1 MLSTQVGRHVDA
13 VIPFRYICDMAPHP
27 SLSAP
32 KIKPDLIQPVETMGP
47 YELCWCRSGKKYK
60 WCHFRREQEKP
71 INIFEIE
78 AGMIAELRGGY
89 CSHPD
94 PSTDPCSATI
104 TKAHTV
110 QKKGGLAAIA
120 ESGHVLT
127 VKPTMKEMIES
138 EGNPQPRKI
147 GVNNASVFPGFCSR
161 HDTTLFRSIEGKSL
175 SLVKDTAFL
184 FSYRAIAYE
193 RFAKEAQFRS
203 TDIQREADRGHP
215 FWKQAMIQM
224 HLATVVA
231 GIRVGMRDMDRWK
244 SQFDERLLSGAR
256 EDFHFV
262 AVRFD
267 QVLPVVAC
275 GAFHPE
281 FDLKGNPLQQ
291 LGRDSVDFDHVTLTV
306 TTFEAQTIVVF
317 GWIGRDDGPA
327 KALAESFAA
336 IDDVRKADAL
346 VRLLFIHT
354 DNLFLR
360 PSWWEALP
368 EPDRQL
374 LNEMTRS
381 GTTMRMRTGREM
393 ADDTTSFLSAGVV
406 EVVSG

>member
-1 MLSTQVGRHVDA
+1 MV
-13 VIPFRYICDMAPHP
+13 PHP

-32 KIKPDLIQPVETMGP
+32 KIRPDLIRPVETMEP
-47 YELCWCRSGKKYK
+47 YDLCWCRSGKKYK
-60 WCHFRREQEKP
+60 WCHFRREQQKP

-78 AGMIAELRGGY
+78 AGMLAEFRDGY

-94 PSTDPCSATI
+94 PAADPCSATM

-120 ESGHVLT
+120 EVGHVLT
-127 VKPTMKEMIES
+127 VKPTMKEMIET

-161 HDTTLFRSIEGKSL
+161 HDTTLFKPIEGKSL
-175 SLVKDTAFL
+175 ALTKDTAFL

-193 RFAKEAQFRS
+193 RFAKRAQLRS

-215 FWKQAMIQM
+215 FWKQAAIQM
-224 HLATVVA
+224 HLATVIA
-231 GIRVGMRDMDRWK
+231 GIKIGMRDMNLWK
-244 SQFDERLLSGAR
+244 DQFDARLLSGVR
-256 EDFHFV
+256 DDFHFV

-281 FDLKGNPLQQ
+281 FDFQGKPLQR
-291 LGRDSVDFDHVTLTV
+291 LGRDSVEFDHITLTV
-306 TTFEAQTIVVF
+306 TTFDAQTILVF
-317 GWIGRDDGPA
+317 GWIGSEDGPA
-327 KALAESFAA
+327 KALADSFVAL
-336 IDDVRKADAL
+336 DDARKADAL

-354 DNLFLR
+354 DNLFLQ

-368 EPDRQL
+368 ETDRRT

-381 GTTMRMRTGREM
+381 GTTIRMRTSDEM
-393 ADDTTSFLSAGVV
+393 ADDATSLLSALVT

>member
-1 MLSTQVGRHVDA
+1 
-13 VIPFRYICDMAPHP
+13 MAPHP
-27 SLSAP
+27 SLNAP
-32 KIKPDLIQPVETMGP
+32 KIRPDPIQPVETMGP

-60 WCHFRREQEKP
+60 WCHFRREQQKP
-71 INIFEIE
+71 VNVFEIE
-78 AGMIAELRGGY
+78 GGIIAELRDGF

-94 PSTDPCSATI
+94 PSVDPCSATI

-120 ESGHVLT
+120 EAGHVLT
-127 VKPTMKEMIES
+127 VKPSMKEMIETD
-138 EGNPQPRKI
+138 GNPQPRKV

-161 HDTTLFRSIEGKSL
+161 HDTMLFKPIEGKTL
-175 SLVKDTAFL
+175 SLTKDTAFL

-203 TDIQREADRGHP
+203 TEIQREADCGHP
-215 FWKQAMIQM
+215 FWKQAMVQM

-231 GIRVGMRDMDRWK
+231 GIKIGMRDMDVWK

-256 EDFHFV
+256 DDFHFV

-281 FDLKGNPLQQ
+281 FDLQGKPLQQ
-291 LGRDSVDFDHVTLTV
+291 LGRDGVDFDHITLTV

-317 GWIGRDDGPA
+317 GWIGTDDGPA
-327 KALAESFAA
+327 KALAASFVAVEDA
-336 IDDVRKADAL
+336 RKADAL
-346 VRLLFIHT
+346 IRLLFIHT

-360 PSWWEALP
+360 PSWWDALP
-368 EPDRQL
+368 EDNRRA

-381 GTTMRMRTGREM
+381 GTTMRVRSGGEM
-393 ADDTTSFLSAGVV
+393 ADDATSFLSAGVV